1 MFLETQHHI
10 DIVVQIQLDEGT
22 ADALKVIASLL
33 SPNKK
38 NVTLIKSEAPK
49 AVPTGE
55 NTETKQEAPKMAPT
69 AEAEKARQE
78 APKSA
83 PAKDEPKPES
93 TTAKSNKTA
102 PTDTPAQD
110 DLPKIRQQVSAFVN
124 AHPADGKQQVKAW
137 LDQHGYRG
145 VSVIERKDWDAFE
158 QFLKG
163 GEQVA

>member
-55 NTETKQEAPKMAPT
+55 NTETKQEAKPAAT
-69 AEAEKARQE
+69 AKAEETKQE
-78 APKSA
+78 ATKSA
-83 PAKDEPKPES
+83 PAKEEPKPEG
-93 TTAKSNKTA
+93 TTA
-102 PTDTPAQD
+102 PTDTPAKE
-110 DLPKIRQQVSAFVN
+110 DLPKIRQRITDFVSA
-124 AHPADGKQQVKAW
+124 HPEDGKQQVKAW

>member
-49 AVPTGE
+49 AVPTTKATE
-55 NTETKQEAPKMAPT
+55 AKPEAKPAATAKAEETKQEAT
-69 AEAEKARQE
+69 
-78 APKSA
+78 KSA
-83 PAKDEPKPES
+83 PAKEEPKPEG
-93 TTAKSNKTA
+93 TTA
-102 PTDTPAQD
+102 PTDTPAKE
-110 DLPKIRQQVSAFVN
+110 DLPKIRQRITDFVSA
-124 AHPADGKQQVKAW
+124 HPEDGKQQVKAW

-163 GEQVA
+163 GDEQVA

>member
-10 DIVVQIQLDEGT
+10 DIVVQLQLDEGT

-38 NVTLIKSEAPK
+38 NVTLVKAEAPK
-49 AVPTGE
+49 TKPTTKATE
-55 NTETKQEAPKMAPT
+55 AKPEAKPAATAKAEETKQEAT
-69 AEAEKARQE
+69 
-78 APKSA
+78 KSA
-83 PAKDEPKPES
+83 PAKEEPKPES

-137 LDQHGYRG
+137 LEQHGYRG

>member
-10 DIVVQIQLDEGT
+10 DIVVQLQLDEGT

-38 NVTLIKSEAPK
+38 NVTLVKAEAPK
-49 AVPTGE
+49 TKPTTKATE
-55 NTETKQEAPKMAPT
+55 AKPEAKPAATAKAEETKQEAT
-69 AEAEKARQE
+69 
-78 APKSA
+78 KSA
-83 PAKDEPKPES
+83 PAKEEPKPEG
-93 TTAKSNKTA
+93 TTA
-102 PTDTPAQD
+102 PTDTPAKE
-110 DLPKIRQQVSAFVN
+110 DLPKIRQRITDFVSA
-124 AHPADGKQQVKAW
+124 HPEDGKQQVKAW
-137 LDQHGYRG
+137 LEQHGYRG